1 MWREE
6 RGELV
11 WGEGEIAR
19 SRKFLERVVESAGSV
34 SVSVSV
40 SGVWGLRE
48 LLV

>member
-34 SVSVSV
+34 SVSVS
-40 SGVWGLRE
+40 GVWGLRE